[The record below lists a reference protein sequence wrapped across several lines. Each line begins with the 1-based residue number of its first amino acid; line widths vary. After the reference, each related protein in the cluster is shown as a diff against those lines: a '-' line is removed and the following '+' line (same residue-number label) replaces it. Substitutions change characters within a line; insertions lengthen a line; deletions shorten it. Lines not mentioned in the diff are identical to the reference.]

1 MLCLFSKFTLQLF
14 LSCYLHYVCVQQELK
29 QGFFSVL
36 DIHLPLS
43 VPDLLGEQA
52 LFDCPSAD
60 LALSISCKWL
70 CILPFPAAGLRLARR
85 RPRTVWE
92 GDTPPDFHTD
102 PDPMLGCLLTQSLV
116 TRLER
121 LLGSTTTSAAW
132 LLVHIASSLARC
144 CPSCLLSADPAG
156 SYTQHAQAN
165 IPAKLGGD

>member
-43 VPDLLGEQA
+43 VPDLSGEQA

-70 CILPFPAAGLRLARR
+70 WILPFPRSRTPPGSQASPHRVGRRHSPRFPHGSRPRAGLPAH
-85 RPRTVWE
+85 PEPGHKAGET
-92 GDTPPDFHTD
+92 
-102 PDPMLGCLLTQSLV
+102 LGIHNHLCCLGTCP
-116 TRLER
+116 
-121 LLGSTTTSAAW
+121 
-132 LLVHIASSLARC
+132 C
-144 CPSCLLSADPAG
+144 CLFSCQVLSILSALSRP
-156 SYTQHAQAN
+156 SRFLHPAQAN
-165 IPAKLGGD
+165 IPAKLGRD